1 MCLGTDKTEV
11 EKKFWDAVR
20 GLREA
25 GLTVHEIEF
34 SESTVTM
41 LGWQIEEKGVLRPTY
56 KRIWRIRIAIR
67 ELLSR
72 ERMTWTTAGTFNW
85 AYDFCVTLPS

>member
-1 MCLGTDKTEV
+1 M
-11 EKKFWDAVR
+11 
-20 GLREA
+20 
-25 GLTVHEIEF
+25 HEIEF

-41 LGWQIEEKGVLRPTY
+41 LGWADRREGVLRPTY

-72 ERMTWTTAGTFNW
+72 GRMTGQQLEPLIGHMTFVSLCRRE
-85 AYDFCVTLPS
+85 ALACLVRYTPSSDGITLNACLSGKQ